1 MSQLA
6 AFVRLRSVL
15 GFVAVADGVVL
26 VLSEAVL
33 VIVIDA
39 RAVGW
44 TGLARAGE
52 LTEAQRHGGLTGGG
66 FSQRHKVAKGW
77 RAGGGH
83 GMTRTITE
91 EGWMGSYSY
100 GSEVVLVLSA
110 AVLVLSEAVLG

>member
-1 MSQLA
+1 
-6 AFVRLRSVL
+6 L

-44 TGLARAGE
+44 TGLARAGG

-66 FSQRHKVAKGW
+66 FSQRRKGLARGWWPRIDTDDHGRKV
-77 RAGGGH
+77 GG
-83 GMTRTITE
+83 
-91 EGWMGSYSY
+91 
-100 GSEVVLVLSA
+100 V
-110 AVLVLSEAVLG
+110 VLVLSEAVLVIVIDARDVG